1 MSPNVPYERAIDAY
15 RAVDAAAETGP
26 RPVAADEL
34 LAEFH
39 PDHRPEA
46 RTRLRIGPNR
56 GELCQAEVA
65 ALLQANGLI
74 DDADLAGSP
83 WMEADVIVV
92 GGGGAGVAAALS
104 AARSGAHVVLVTKL
118 RLGDSNTIMAEG
130 GMQAA
135 VGADDSPQLHFDD
148 TVRGGHGVADREL
161 VKQMV
166 LDGPAIVRWLLELGV
181 RLDMEGDDHPFGD
194 LTLKRPGGASAAR
207 IVAHGDTTGLEIM
220 RVLREEVASHPS
232 IDVHA
237 NRPVVELLSDGD
249 RRCVGVITYDV
260 VERRLMLIRAR
271 SVVLATGGSGRM
283 HLNGFV
289 TSNHFGAT
297 GDGLVLAY
305 RLGARLRDLD
315 SFQYHP
321 TGLAHPPHLAGSLI
335 TEAVRSAG
343 AHLRN
348 GAGERF
354 VDELAPRDVV
364 AAAVIRECREGRGI
378 ERDGQIGVW
387 LDTPRLE
394 RDQPGSLAR
403 FSSMQHLAAK
413 CGIDPAVDPFL
424 VSPTL
429 HYQNGGVVIDGCGRT
444 DVAGLL
450 CAGELAAGIHGRNR
464 LMGNALLDILS
475 FGRRAGAEAAR
486 TAHATPFERAGIA
499 HLLDWQREMT
509 EAGLP
514 LEVRAPELY
523 PSYANFDL
531 ATHRSEGS

>member
-1 MSPNVPYERAIDAY
+1 MNVGVPYTEALGNYVAGGAAKSDPPPID
-15 RAVDAAAETGP
+15 VDG
-26 RPVAADEL
+26 L

-39 PDHRPEA
+39 PDHRVDA
-46 RTRLRIGPNR
+46 KATLQVGPNR
-56 GELCQAEVA
+56 GDVCQAEVS

-74 DDADLAGSP
+74 DDADLAGS
-83 WMEADVIVV
+83 ESLESDVVVV
-92 GGGGAGVAAALS
+92 GGGGAGAAAALA
-104 AARSGAHVVLVTKL
+104 AARAGARVMLATKL

-130 GMQAA
+130 GMQSSVAPN
-135 VGADDSPQLHFDD
+135 DSPQLHFDD
-148 TVRGGHGVADREL
+148 TMRGGHEVSDPTL

-166 LDGPAIVRWLLELGV
+166 LDGPAIVRWLIELGV
-181 RLDMEGDDHPFGD
+181 RFDMDSDHPFGD
-194 LTLKRPGGASAAR
+194 LILKRPGGASAPR

-220 RVLREEVASHPS
+220 RVLREEVAADPM
-232 IDVHA
+232 IDV
-237 NRPVVELLSDGD
+237 RPNGPVIELMSDGTG
-249 RRCVGVITYDV
+249 RCVGVVIYDIAS
-260 VERRLMLIRAR
+260 RRLVLVRAKA
-271 SVVLATGGSGRM
+271 VVLATGGSGRM
-283 HLNGFV
+283 HLNGFL

-348 GAGERF
+348 GLGERF
-354 VDELAPRDVV
+354 VDELDSRDVV
-364 AAAVIRECREGRGI
+364 AAAIIRECRAGRGI
-378 ERDGQIGVW
+378 ERDGQVGVW

-394 RDQPGSLAR
+394 REHPGSLAR
-403 FSSMQHLAAK
+403 FTALQHLASK
-413 CGIDPAVDPFL
+413 CGLDPAEHAFL

-429 HYQNGGVVIDGCGRT
+429 HYQNGGVVIDGDGRT
-444 DVAGLL
+444 DVDGLY
-450 CAGELAAGIHGRNR
+450 CVGELAGGIHGRNR

-475 FGRRAGAEAAR
+475 FGRRAGSHAAR
-486 TAHATPFERAGIA
+486 HVHSGHHERAGIA
-499 HLLDWQREMT
+499 HLLDWQRKLT

-514 LEVRAPELY
+514 LDVRSPELY

-531 ATHRSEGS
+531 ATHRSEVPK